1 MKPMTQIRLELD
13 INAQKMLQQVQI
25 HNMRLEDSIKA
36 GIERA
41 LNEIFEDDNF
51 EETIAELVKD
61 EIQMTVKRACGDW
74 TLRHKIHDTISKSIE
89 GKIDEVANGWAEKIV
104 KNLGE

>member
-1 MKPMTQIRLELD
+1 MERMTQIRLELD
-13 INAQKMLQQVQI
+13 INAQKMLQQVQVNNE
-25 HNMRLEDSIKA
+25 HLEDSIKA

-41 LNEIFEDDNF
+41 LKEIFEDDNF
-51 EETIAELVKD
+51 EDTIAQLVKD
-61 EIQMTVKRACGDW
+61 EIQMTVKRACGEW
-74 TLRHKIHDTISKSIE
+74 VLRHKIQDAISKSIE

>member
-1 MKPMTQIRLELD
+1 MERMTQIRLELD

-25 HNMRLEDSIKA
+25 NNEHLEDSIKA

-41 LNEIFEDDNF
+41 LKEIFEGDNF
-51 EETIAELVKD
+51 EDTIAQLVKD

-74 TLRHKIHDTISKSIE
+74 TLRHKIQDAISKSIE

>member
-1 MKPMTQIRLELD
+1 MEQMTQIKLELD

-25 HNMRLEDSIKA
+25 HNEHLESSIKA

-41 LNEIFEDDNF
+41 LNEIFQGDNF

-61 EIQMTVKRACGDW
+61 EIQMTVKRACSDW
-74 TLRHKIHDTISKSIE
+74 ALRHKIQDTISKSIE

-104 KNLGE
+104 KSLGE

>member
-1 MKPMTQIRLELD
+1 MNRELTRISLELN
-13 INAQKMLQQVQI
+13 INAAKMMQQVQI
-25 HNMRLEDSIKA
+25 YNEHLESSIKA

-41 LNEIFEDDNF
+41 LKEIFEGDNF
-51 EETIAELVKD
+51 EDIIAELVKD

-74 TLRHKIHDTISKSIE
+74 ALRHKIQEAISKSIE

-104 KNLGE
+104 KNLE

>member
-1 MKPMTQIRLELD
+1 MERMTQIRLELD

-25 HNMRLEDSIKA
+25 NNEHLEDSIKA

-41 LNEIFEDDNF
+41 LKEIFEGDNF
-51 EETIAELVKD
+51 EDTIAQLVKD

-74 TLRHKIHDTISKSIE
+74 ALRHKIQDAISKSIE

>member
-1 MKPMTQIRLELD
+1 MERMTQIRLELD

-25 HNMRLEDSIKA
+25 NNEHLEDSIKA

-41 LNEIFEDDNF
+41 LKEIFEGDNF
-51 EETIAELVKD
+51 EDTIAQLVKD

-74 TLRHKIHDTISKSIE
+74 ALRYKIQDAISKSIE